1 MAQSAVFRSNS
12 MPRTAYTLDDLSFN
26 RFLGY
31 SAWFHLFLTGL
42 LLLGVWVQR
51 TGTAWGGFGGGG
63 GDSSAKVTLVSSAG
77 IPMPQPEITSPESS
91 TVDPTKG
98 LNKEEPKPKEP
109 EPKKDAIDIH
119 KFEKEKPLP
128 ASKPSKVFDSKTP
141 QAENAVPYG
150 KGGQTSLPSGFN
162 EFPGPANGGVAV
174 QGPGGGDFASRY
186 GWYIEAVKRAVNQNW
201 MQNTIDPSI
210 RAARRAKTTITFTI
224 NRDGSV
230 KNIRVS
236 ESSGNRSMDD
246 SAQRALLSIDHFPPL
261 PSDYSGRYVDV
272 IFDFDLAMSK

>member
-1 MAQSAVFRSNS
+1 MQEATYN
-12 MPRTAYTLDDLSFN
+12 LDEFGLK

-31 SAWFHLFLTGL
+31 SAWFHIGLTAL
-42 LLLGVWVQR
+42 MLVGVWVQR
-51 TGTAWGGFGGGG
+51 SGNAWGGIGGG
-63 GDSSAKVTLVSSAG
+63 GDSGVRVNLVSSAG
-77 IPMPQPEITSPESS
+77 IPMPQPSITSVESNA
-91 TVDPTKG
+91 VDPTKG
-98 LNKEEPKPKEP
+98 LNKEEPKPTP
-109 EPKKDAIDIH
+109 EPKTDATKLP

-128 ASKPSKVFDSKTP
+128 KSRPSKVFESKTP

-150 KGGQTSLPSGFN
+150 KGGQTTLPSDFSD
-162 EFPGPANGGVAV
+162 FPGPANGGIAV
-174 QGPGGGDFASRY
+174 QGPGGGDFSSRY

-224 NRDGSV
+224 NRDGSI
-230 KNIRVS
+230 KSIRVA

-272 IFDFDLAMSK
+272 IFDFDLTMSK

>member
-1 MAQSAVFRSNS
+1 
-12 MPRTAYTLDDLSFN
+12 MPHSTYTIDDLSFN

-31 SAWFHLFLTGL
+31 SAWFHISLTAL
-42 LLLGVWVQR
+42 LLVGVWVQR
-51 TGTAWGGFGGGG
+51 SGNAWGGIGGGG

-77 IPMPQPEITSPESS
+77 IPMPQPAITSPDSS

-98 LNKEEPKPKEP
+98 LNKEEPKPTP

-128 ASKPSKVFDSKTP
+128 ASKPSKVFESKTP

-150 KGGQTSLPSGFN
+150 KGGQTSLPSGFSD
-162 EFPGPANGGVAV
+162 FPGPANGGVAV

-201 MQNTIDPSI
+201 MQNTIDPSV
-210 RAARRAKTTITFTI
+210 RAARKAKTTITFSI

-236 ESSGNRSMDD
+236 ETSGNRSMDD

-272 IFDFDLAMSK
+272 IFDFNLAMSK

>member
-1 MAQSAVFRSNS
+1 MQEATYN
-12 MPRTAYTLDDLSFN
+12 LDEFGLK

-31 SAWFHLFLTGL
+31 SAWFHIGLTAL
-42 LLLGVWVQR
+42 MLVGVWVQR
-51 TGTAWGGFGGGG
+51 SGNVWGGIGGG
-63 GDSSAKVTLVSSAG
+63 GDSGVRVNLVSSAG
-77 IPMPQPEITSPESS
+77 IPMPQPSITSVESNA
-91 TVDPTKG
+91 VDPTKG
-98 LNKEEPKPKEP
+98 LNKEEPKPTP
-109 EPKKDAIDIH
+109 EPKTDATKLP

-128 ASKPSKVFDSKTP
+128 KSRPSKVFESKTP

-150 KGGQTSLPSGFN
+150 KGGQTALPSGFSD
-162 EFPGPANGGVAV
+162 FPGPANGGIAV

-224 NRDGSV
+224 NRDGSI
-230 KNIRVS
+230 KSIRVA

-272 IFDFDLAMSK
+272 IFDFDLTMSK

>member
-1 MAQSAVFRSNS
+1 
-12 MPRTAYTLDDLSFN
+12 MPRTAYTIDDLSFN

-31 SAWFHLFLTGL
+31 SAWFHISLTAL
-42 LLLGVWVQR
+42 LLVGVWVQR
-51 TGTAWGGFGGGG
+51 TGNAWGGIGGGG
-63 GDSSAKVTLVSSAG
+63 SDSSAKVTLVSSAG
-77 IPMPQPEITSPESS
+77 IPMPQPTITSPDSS
-91 TVDPTKG
+91 TVDLSKG

-128 ASKPSKVFDSKTP
+128 ASRPSKVFESKTP
-141 QAENAVPYG
+141 QADNAVPYG
-150 KGGQTSLPSGFN
+150 KGGQTSLPSGFSD
-162 EFPGPANGGVAV
+162 FPGPANGGVAV

-201 MQNTIDPSI
+201 MQNTIDPSV
-210 RAARRAKTTITFTI
+210 RAARRAKTTITFSI
-224 NRDGSV
+224 NRDGSI

-236 ESSGNRSMDD
+236 ETSGNRSMDD

-272 IFDFDLAMSK
+272 IFDFNLAMSK

>member
-1 MAQSAVFRSNS
+1 MHHAAFN
-12 MPRTAYTLDDLSFN
+12 LDDHSFN

-31 SAWFHLFLTGL
+31 SAWFHIALSAL
-42 LLLGVWVQR
+42 LLVGVWVQR
-51 TGTAWGGFGGGG
+51 TGNAWGSLGGG

-77 IPMPQPEITSPESS
+77 IPMPQPAITSPESS
-91 TVDPTKG
+91 AVDPTKG
-98 LNKEEPKPKEP
+98 LNKEEPKPKP
-109 EPKKDAIDIH
+109 EPKTDAINIH

-128 ASKPSKVFDSKTP
+128 TSRASKVFESKTAP
-141 QAENAVPYG
+141 PENAVPYG

-174 QGPGGGDFASRY
+174 QGPGGADFASRY

-201 MQNTIDPSI
+201 MQNTIDPSV
-210 RAARRAKTTITFTI
+210 RATRRAKTTITFTI
-224 NRDGSV
+224 NRDGSI

-236 ESSGNRSMDD
+236 ETSGNRSMDD
-246 SAQRALLSIDHFPPL
+246 SAQRALLNIDHFPPL

-272 IFDFDLAMSK
+272 IFDFDLGMSK

>member
-1 MAQSAVFRSNS
+1 MQEATYN
-12 MPRTAYTLDDLSFN
+12 LDEFGLK

-31 SAWFHLFLTGL
+31 SAWFHIGLTAL
-42 LLLGVWVQR
+42 MLVGVWVQR
-51 TGTAWGGFGGGG
+51 SGNAWGGIGGG
-63 GDSSAKVTLVSSAG
+63 GDSGVRVNLVSSAG
-77 IPMPQPEITSPESS
+77 IPMPQPSITSVESNA
-91 TVDPTKG
+91 VDPTKG
-98 LNKEEPKPKEP
+98 LNKEEPKPTP
-109 EPKKDAIDIH
+109 EPKTDATKLP

-128 ASKPSKVFDSKTP
+128 KSRPSKVFESKTP

-150 KGGQTSLPSGFN
+150 KGGQTTLPGGFSD
-162 EFPGPANGGVAV
+162 FPGPANGGIAV

-224 NRDGSV
+224 NRDGSI
-230 KNIRVS
+230 KSIRVA

-272 IFDFDLAMSK
+272 IFDFDLTMSK